1 MHVRRGDTVEILTGE
16 YAGSRGK
23 VLVVLTKTNRVI
35 VEGLNRVKRHVR
47 PSKRN
52 PRGGRIEKEAPLAI
66 SNVAPVDANGIP
78 ARVGY
83 EVRDGKKVRVN
94 RSRKS
99 AGTLI
104 PDPPKD
110 W

>member
-1 MHVRRGDTVEILTGE
+1 MHVRKGDTVEVLAGE
-16 YAGSRGK
+16 SKGRRGK
-23 VLVVLTKTNRVI
+23 VLSVITKTNRVI
-35 VEGLNRVKRHVR
+35 VEGVNMVKRHVR

-52 PRGGRIEKEAPLAI
+52 PRGGRLEKEAPLSV
-66 SNVAPVDANGIP
+66 SNVAPLDEKGIP

-99 AGTLI
+99 PGTVI
-104 PDPPKD
+104 PDPPVKV
-110 W
+110 